1 MLNRPQKVNVK
12 LRHDGYN
19 GPHRGLFRDC
29 KTSRNLRQP
38 SLQALIPITLPF
50 ALILRLQ
57 VEPDCDP
64 RRHQVWHLPD
74 PPAQPVPGAVE
85 GLLRP
90 RDRGRGLDGLPGH

>member
-1 MLNRPQKVNVK
+1 MLARLHQTVEI
-12 LRHDGYN
+12 
-19 GPHRGLFRDC
+19 RDH
-29 KTSRNLRQP
+29 
-38 SLQALIPITLPF
+38 ITLPF

-57 VEPDCDP
+57 VEPASDCDP

-74 PPAQPVPGAVE
+74 PPAQPVPGPVE